1 MPNVVDTL
9 VEISK
14 TIENILDFIAK
25 DETLSKD
32 FEQYL
37 EINNIEINSEK
48 EFNNVI
54 FQYMLDMKMQS
65 GLRVLEY
72 YRRNN
77 PSQNEIID
85 ALLNSFCSVF
95 KVNKILSNGFDV
107 SCLTSGVNLSLVSM
121 VKMNH
126 LKQVGKYDY
135 IQARILEL
143 NHIQYIIEIYEI
155 ISEFDVYRATTS
167 AIRYM
172 LQNPASAY
180 YKNPEKK
187 ATLEK
192 SATEFYEKFVEC
204 FKNKYIVTTNK
215 KADNLIEFFNNY
227 RLTGEKADYS
237 ELIEPIK
244 ENKFIK
250 VQELNCDDETFMETA
265 IGGFSSHKE
274 TYDVGLWVDKK
285 RGLYIIPFL
294 ETFFKCFEGDI
305 EGKVDCIKE
314 FLTSDKVPPSVLKY
328 ASEKYKNFF
337 DVINSSLNVNFTNLE
352 EILFNTKTAY
362 IDSGIFSPVTVLFNS
377 ELFSSLIGIEENENN
392 ETKDEV
398 GRNDLCPCGS
408 GLKYKKCCG
417 KNI

>member
-1 MPNVVDTL
+1 MANIVDMLT
-9 VEISK
+9 EISK
-14 TIENILDFIAK
+14 TIENILDFIAN

-48 EFNNVI
+48 EFNNII

-77 PSQNEIID
+77 PAQNEIID

-95 KVNKILSNGFDV
+95 KVNKVLSNGFDV
-107 SCLTSGVNLSLVSM
+107 VCLTSNVNLNLISM

-126 LKQVGKYDY
+126 LKQVGRFDY

-143 NHIQYIIEIYEI
+143 GNIQYIIEIYDI
-155 ISEFDVYRATTS
+155 ISEFDVYRATTT

-172 LQNPASAY
+172 LQNPTTAY
-180 YKNPEKK
+180 YKNPAKK
-187 ATLEK
+187 EILEK
-192 SATEFYEKFVEC
+192 SAEEFYSKFIEC
-204 FKNKYIVTTNK
+204 FKNNYIITTNK
-215 KADNLIEFFNNY
+215 KVDKLIEYFNNY
-227 RLTGEKADYS
+227 RLTGEKPDYS
-237 ELIEPIK
+237 DLIEKVK

-250 VQELNCDDETFMETA
+250 VDELNCDDETFMETA

-274 TYDVGLWVDKK
+274 IYDVGLWIDKK

-294 ETFFKCFEGDI
+294 ETFFKCFENQI
-305 EGKVDCIKE
+305 ENKEDCIKE
-314 FLTSDKVPPSVLKY
+314 FLTNDKVPPSVLKY
-328 ASEKYKNFF
+328 ASEKYENFYEI
-337 DVINSSLNVNFTNLE
+337 INTSLKLNFNNLE
-352 EILFNTKTAY
+352 DILFNTKTAY
-362 IDSGIFSPVTVLFNS
+362 LDSGVFSPVTVLFNS
-377 ELFSSLIGIEENENN
+377 DLFSSLIGIEEKEKNEISADRN
-392 ETKDEV
+392 E
-398 GRNDLCPCGS
+398 LCPCGS

-417 KNI
+417 KNT

>member
-14 TIENILDFIAK
+14 TIENILDFIAN
-25 DETLSKD
+25 DEVLSKD

-48 EFNNVI
+48 QFNNII

-95 KVNKILSNGFDV
+95 KVNKILSNGFEV
-107 SCLTSGVNLSLVSM
+107 TCLTSKADLELVSM

-126 LKQVGKYDY
+126 LKQVGRYDF
-135 IQARILEL
+135 INARILEL
-143 NHIQYIIEIYEI
+143 GKIQYIIEIYDI
-155 ISEFDVYRATTS
+155 ISEFDVYKASTT

-172 LQNPASAY
+172 LQNPVSAY
-180 YKNPEKK
+180 FKNDDKK
-187 ATLEK
+187 EALEK
-192 SATEFYEKFVEC
+192 SVVEFYDKFQKY
-204 FKNKYIVTTNK
+204 FKNDYVITTNK
-215 KADNLIEFFNNY
+215 KVDKLIESFNNY
-227 RLTGEKADYS
+227 RLTGEENDYS
-237 ELIEPIK
+237 DLVEKVK
-244 ENKFIK
+244 ENRFFK
-250 VQELNCDDETFMETA
+250 VKELNCDDETFMETA
-265 IGGFSSHKE
+265 VGGFSSHE
-274 TYDVGLWVDKK
+274 EVYDVGLWIDKK
-285 RGLYIIPFL
+285 RGLYIVPFL
-294 ETFFKCFEGDI
+294 ETFFKCFEGDV
-305 EGKVDCIKE
+305 EGKTDCIKE

-328 ASEKYKNFF
+328 AEKKHENFF
-337 DVINSSLNVNFTNLE
+337 ETINSSLDVNFSNLE

-362 IDSGIFSPVTVLFNS
+362 LDSGVFSPVTVLFNS
-377 ELFSSLIGIEENENN
+377 ELFSSLIGVEEKEIPPEDIKRNE
-392 ETKDEV
+392 
-398 GRNDLCPCGS
+398 LCPCGS

-417 KNI
+417 KNT